1 MLTDVTVRC
10 YAGFMLP
17 FFICRLA
24 GVFNLALSIPAVL
37 SAESQTI
44 FESTTTHARVPKTLM
59 GML

>member
-1 MLTDVTVRC
+1 MPTIVAVRC
-10 YAGFMLP
+10 YADLTLP
-17 FFICRLA
+17 FFSCRLTV
-24 GVFNLALSIPAVL
+24 VFNLALSVPAVL